1 MPNCC
6 LRNFGRLDDDGVE
19 VRQPSMRQRGE
30 NMRRRE
36 ASQGMEEGK
45 ALGGVQRC
53 VIHSTIFIGMRFLKE
68 PKMPL

>member
-1 MPNCC
+1 
-6 LRNFGRLDDDGVE
+6 
-19 VRQPSMRQRGE
+19 MRQRGE